1 MRRLAFGLLV
11 ALVLVWPLTARAD
24 TADPVDKAVAAFHA
38 GNPVYVDPAA
48 EMAGRVSAKDAAA
61 MRQRIKTGGQA
72 MFVAVL
78 PRSVVADANGDP
90 SRLPALLHQRS
101 QYRGTFAVLVGGSF
115 RAASTDLRRGQA
127 RAMAEAAF
135 EAKKGDGPAAVLKT
149 FVDDVENA
157 EPAGAKGSSGAP
169 LAVVA
174 VVLLVALGVLVFAV
188 RRRRDGAG
196 PAERLKR
203 SVRRDLDE
211 VTAAALALQPA
222 AVQRADA
229 GSELAAALTRCQAA
243 ALAVDRAGTVEDVG
257 RVARVVAEAR
267 YALDRTR
274 AVLDGRT
281 PPLPPPD
288 LSAPGAHGEPPVTAE
303 DGTPC
308 YVGSSAGWYG
318 AGWFTA
324 ATVEVAPR

>member
-1 MRRLAFGLLV
+1 MRRLACGLLV
-11 ALVLVWPLTARAD
+11 ALVVGWPLTARAD

-38 GNPVYVDPAA
+38 GNPVYLDPGA
-48 EMAGRVSAKDAAA
+48 ELAGRVSAKDGAA
-61 MRQRIKTGGQA
+61 MRKRIKTGGRA
-72 MFVAVL
+72 VFVAVL
-78 PRSVVADANGDP
+78 PASAVADANGDP
-90 SRLPALLHQRS
+90 SGLPALLHQRS
-101 QYRGTFAVLVGGSF
+101 QYRGTFAVLAGGSF

-127 RAMAEAAF
+127 KELADAAF
-135 EAKKGDGPAAVLKT
+135 EAKKGDGPAAVLKK

-174 VVLLVALGVLVFAV
+174 VVLFLAVGVLVFAV

-196 PAERLKR
+196 PVERLKR
-203 SVRRDLDE
+203 SVRRDLEE
-211 VTAAALALQPA
+211 VTAAAVGLQPA

-243 ALAVDRAGTVEDVG
+243 SMAVDQAAAVEDVG

-318 AGWFTA
+318 PGWFTA
-324 ATVEVAPR
+324 PTVQVAPR